1 MLHHLDV
8 TYFSQSNVRV
18 FSEPGPTPL
27 WSSPQATTFNLLND
41 LSRQR
46 KVSNASQDSARPTA
60 ASNRLSPS
68 KRTNDMPQVNSAT
81 SAAPKKDHHKSA
93 IPAGI

>member
-1 MLHHLDV
+1 M
-8 TYFSQSNVRV
+8 NV
-18 FSEPGPTPL
+18 FTEPGPTPS
-27 WSSPQATTFNLLND
+27 WSNMRPASSNLLND

-46 KVSNASQDSARPTA
+46 KVSNASQDSARPTS

-81 SAAPKKDHHKSA
+81 TAAPTKDHHKTT
-93 IPAGI
+93 IPSGS

>member
-1 MLHHLDV
+1 M
-8 TYFSQSNVRV
+8 NV
-18 FSEPGPTPL
+18 FSEPGPTPS
-27 WSSPQATTFNLLND
+27 WSNTRATSSNLLND

-46 KVSNASQDSARPTA
+46 KVSNASQDSARPTL

-81 SAAPKKDHHKSA
+81 TATPTKDHHKTT
-93 IPAGI
+93 IPSGS

>member
-1 MLHHLDV
+1 ML
-8 TYFSQSNVRV
+8 
-18 FSEPGPTPL
+18 SEPGPTPL
-27 WSSPQATTFNLLND
+27 WSNAQATSTNLLND

-46 KVSNASQDSARPTA
+46 KVSNASQDSTRPTS

-81 SAAPKKDHHKSA
+81 SAPPTKDHHKSA

>member
-1 MLHHLDV
+1 MVH
-8 TYFSQSNVRV
+8 V

-27 WSSPQATTFNLLND
+27 WSNAQAASTNLLNN
-41 LSRQR
+41 LIRQR
-46 KVSNASQDSARPTA
+46 KVSNASQDSARPTS

-68 KRTNDMPQVNSAT
+68 KRNNDMPQVNSAT
-81 SAAPKKDHHKSA
+81 SAPPAKDHHKST

>member
-1 MLHHLDV
+1 
-8 TYFSQSNVRV
+8 V

-27 WSSPQATTFNLLND
+27 WSSPQATSINLLND

-81 SAAPKKDHHKSA
+81 SAAPTKDHHKSA